1 MPGGLMD
8 SAGMRHVFRA
18 GLGWAGIMAALC
30 AASLALLPLVLIL
43 LATMVLDSLRDAA
56 NIMHWLLEVML
67 PTGIGQQGPLGNEF
81 IRLHPWDVAI
91 KSVPG
96 ACLIVS
102 GLALRLRHAGD
113 LVPAL
118 VIIPLYA
125 AGAWF
130 SSGMVRLPVGIAIAA
145 EAMLVM
151 LAVIRPSAAR

>member
-1 MPGGLMD
+1 
-8 SAGMRHVFRA
+8 MRHVFRA

-67 PTGIGQQGPLGNEF
+67 PTGIGQQGPLGNGF
-81 IRLHPWDVAI
+81 IRLHPSDVAI

-125 AGAWF
+125 TGAWF

>member
-1 MPGGLMD
+1 
-8 SAGMRHVFRA
+8 MRHVFRA

>member
-1 MPGGLMD
+1 
-8 SAGMRHVFRA
+8 MRHVFRA

-67 PTGIGQQGPLGNEF
+67 PTGIGQQRPLGNGF